1 MGSSFY
7 SEYSGKPSP
16 GCCVEKSLGNAGVEA
31 GHPVEKKRWLLV
43 SSGGI
48 SLCRCGLVEIEV
60 DKSTGFSFCFEYLGG
75 ACLLEGF
82 GRAK

>member
-43 SSGGI
+43 KF
-48 SLCRCGLVEIEV
+48 RW
-60 DKSTGFSFCFEYLGG
+60 Y
-75 ACLLEGF
+75 
-82 GRAK
+82 